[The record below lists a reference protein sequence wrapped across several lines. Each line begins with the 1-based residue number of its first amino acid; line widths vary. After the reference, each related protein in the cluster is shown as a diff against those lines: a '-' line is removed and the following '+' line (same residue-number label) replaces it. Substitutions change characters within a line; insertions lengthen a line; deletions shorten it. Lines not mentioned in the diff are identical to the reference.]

1 LKIVL
6 ASKNSGKLKEFNYL
20 FKNTNFELIPISEFT
35 NEDIEETG
43 TSYEENAFI
52 KAKFASDI
60 SGLPSLGDDSGLEVD
75 SLNGEPGIFSARFAG
90 EKGNDNL
97 NNNKLLD
104 ELSLKK
110 DKSAKFVSILSFLHP
125 KLKISLFSYGEL
137 FGKIIES
144 PRGKGGFGYDPIFQI
159 KNSELTLAEISED
172 ERMKISHRTIS
183 TLKMINLLKESKIS

>member
-1 LKIVL
+1 MKIVL
-6 ASKNSGKLKEFNYL
+6 ASKNLGKLKEFNYL

-60 SGLPSLGDDSGLEVD
+60 SGLPSLGDDSGLEVEA
-75 SLNGEPGIFSARFAG
+75 LNGEPGIFSARFAG

-125 KLKISLFSYGEL
+125 ELKISLFSYGEL
-137 FGKIIES
+137 FGKIINS

-159 KNSELTLAEISED
+159 KNSKLTLAEISE
-172 ERMKISHRTIS
+172 EKRMKISHRTIS
-183 TLKMINLLKESKIS
+183 TLKMINLLNESKM

>member
-1 LKIVL
+1 MKIVL

-60 SGLPSLGDDSGLEVD
+60 SGLPSLGDDSGLEVEA
-75 SLNGEPGIFSARFAG
+75 LNGEPGIFSARFAG

-125 KLKISLFSYGEL
+125 ELKISLFSYGEL

>member
-1 LKIVL
+1 MKIVL

-35 NEDIEETG
+35 NEEIEETG

-52 KAKFASDI
+52 KAKFALDI
-60 SGLPSLGDDSGLEVD
+60 SGLPSLGDDSGLEVE
-75 SLNGEPGIFSARFAG
+75 SLNGEPGIFSARYAG
-90 EKGNDNL
+90 EKGNDIL

-125 KLKISLFSYGEL
+125 ELKTSLFSYGEL
-137 FGKIIES
+137 FGKIINS

-159 KNSELTLAEISED
+159 KNSKLTLAEISE
-172 ERMKISHRTIS
+172 EKRMKISHRTIS
-183 TLKMINLLKESKIS
+183 TLKMINLLNDSKM

>member
-1 LKIVL
+1 MKIVL

-35 NEDIEETG
+35 NKEIEETG

-60 SGLPSLGDDSGLEVD
+60 SGLPSLGDDSGLEVEA
-75 SLNGEPGIFSARFAG
+75 LNGEPGIFSARYAG

-110 DKSAKFVSILSFLHP
+110 DKSAKFISILSFLHP
-125 KLKISLFSYGEL
+125 ELKISLFSYGEL
-137 FGKIIES
+137 FGKIINS

-159 KNSELTLAEISED
+159 KNSKLTLAEVSKEK
-172 ERMKISHRTIS
+172 RMKISHRTIS
-183 TLKMINLLKESKIS
+183 TLKMINLLNESKM

>member
-1 LKIVL
+1 MKIVL

-60 SGLPSLGDDSGLEVD
+60 SGLPSLGDDSGLEVEA
-75 SLNGEPGIFSARFAG
+75 LNGEPGIFSARFAG

-125 KLKISLFSYGEL
+125 ELKISLFSYGEL

-172 ERMKISHRTIS
+172 ERMKISHRAIS

>member
-1 LKIVL
+1 MKIVL

-20 FKNTNFELIPISEFT
+20 FKNTNLELIPISEFT

-75 SLNGEPGIFSARFAG
+75 TLNGEPGIFSARFAG

-125 KLKISLFSYGEL
+125 ELKISLFSYGEL

-159 KNSELTLAEISED
+159 KNSELTLAEISEN
-172 ERMKISHRTIS
+172 ERMEISHRTIS
-183 TLKMINLLKESKIS
+183 TLKMINLLNESKM

>member
-35 NEDIEETG
+35 NEEIEETG

-52 KAKFASDI
+52 KAKFALDI
-60 SGLPSLGDDSGLEVD
+60 SGLPSLGDDSGLEVE
-75 SLNGEPGIFSARFAG
+75 SLNGKPGIFSARYAG
-90 EKGNDNL
+90 EKGNDIL

-125 KLKISLFSYGEL
+125 ELKTSLFSYGEL
-137 FGKIIES
+137 FGKIINS

-159 KNSELTLAEISED
+159 KNSKLTLAEISED
-172 ERMKISHRTIS
+172 KRMKISHRTIS
-183 TLKMINLLKESKIS
+183 TLKMINLLNESKM

>member
-1 LKIVL
+1 MKIVL

-60 SGLPSLGDDSGLEVD
+60 SGLPSLGDDSGLEVQA
-75 SLNGEPGIFSARFAG
+75 LNGEPGIFSARFAG

-97 NNNKLLD
+97 NNNKLLG

-125 KLKISLFSYGEL
+125 ELKISLFSYGEL

-183 TLKMINLLKESKIS
+183 TLKMINLLNESKM

>member
-1 LKIVL
+1 MKIVL

-35 NEDIEETG
+35 NEEIDETG

-52 KAKFASDI
+52 KAKFALDI
-60 SGLPSLGDDSGLEVD
+60 SGLPSLGDDSGLEVE
-75 SLNGEPGIFSARFAG
+75 SLNGEPGIFSARYAG
-90 EKGNDNL
+90 EKGNDIL

-110 DKSAKFVSILSFLHP
+110 DNSAKFVSILSFLHP
-125 KLKISLFSYGEL
+125 ELKTSLFSYGEL
-137 FGKIIES
+137 FGKIINS

-159 KNSELTLAEISED
+159 KNSKLTLAEISED
-172 ERMKISHRTIS
+172 KRMKLSHRTIS
-183 TLKMINLLKESKIS
+183 TLKMINLLNESKM

>member
-1 LKIVL
+1 MKIVL

-35 NEDIEETG
+35 NEEIEETG

-52 KAKFASDI
+52 KAKFALDI
-60 SGLPSLGDDSGLEVD
+60 SGLPSLGDDSGLEVEA
-75 SLNGEPGIFSARFAG
+75 LNGEPGIFSARYAG
-90 EKGNDNL
+90 EKGNDIL

-125 KLKISLFSYGEL
+125 ELKTSLFSYGEL
-137 FGKIIES
+137 FGKIINS
-144 PRGKGGFGYDPIFQI
+144 PRGKGGFGYDPIFQV
-159 KNSELTLAEISED
+159 KNSKLTLAEISED
-172 ERMKISHRTIS
+172 KRMKISHRTIS
-183 TLKMINLLKESKIS
+183 TFKMINLLKESKMS

>member
-1 LKIVL
+1 MKIVL

-35 NEDIEETG
+35 NKDIEETG

-60 SGLPSLGDDSGLEVD
+60 SGLPSLGDDSGLEVEA
-75 SLNGEPGIFSARFAG
+75 LNGEPGIFSARYAG

-110 DKSAKFVSILSFLHP
+110 DKSAKFISILSFLHP
-125 KLKISLFSYGEL
+125 ELKISLFSYGEL

-183 TLKMINLLKESKIS
+183 TLKMINLLKESKMS

>member
-1 LKIVL
+1 MKIVL

-183 TLKMINLLKESKIS
+183 TLKMINLLNESKM

>member
-1 LKIVL
+1 MKIVL
-6 ASKNSGKLKEFNYL
+6 ASKNSWKLKEFNYL

-35 NEDIEETG
+35 NEEIEETG

-52 KAKFASDI
+52 KAKFALDI
-60 SGLPSLGDDSGLEVD
+60 SGLPSLGDDSGLEVE
-75 SLNGEPGIFSARFAG
+75 SLNGEPGIFSARYAG
-90 EKGNDNL
+90 EKGNDIL

-125 KLKISLFSYGEL
+125 ELKTSLFSYGEL
-137 FGKIIES
+137 FGKIINS

-159 KNSELTLAEISED
+159 KNSKLTLAEISED
-172 ERMKISHRTIS
+172 KRMKISHRTIS
-183 TLKMINLLKESKIS
+183 TLKMINLLNESKM

>member
-1 LKIVL
+1 MKIVL

-60 SGLPSLGDDSGLEVD
+60 SGLPSLGDDSGLEVEA
-75 SLNGEPGIFSARFAG
+75 LNGEPGIFSARFAG

-104 ELSLKK
+104 ELSLEK

-137 FGKIIES
+137 FGKIIEP
-144 PRGKGGFGYDPIFQI
+144 PRGKGGFGYDPIFQM
-159 KNSELTLAEISED
+159 KNSEFTLAEISED

-183 TLKMINLLKESKIS
+183 TLKMINLLKESKMS

>member
-1 LKIVL
+1 MKIVL

-60 SGLPSLGDDSGLEVD
+60 SGLPSLGDDSGLEVEA
-75 SLNGEPGIFSARFAG
+75 LNGEPGIFSARFAG

-125 KLKISLFSYGEL
+125 ELKISLFSYGEL

-183 TLKMINLLKESKIS
+183 TSKMINLLKESKIS

>member
-1 LKIVL
+1 MKIVL

-20 FKNTNFELIPISEFT
+20 FKNTNLELIPISEFT

-60 SGLPSLGDDSGLEVD
+60 SGLPSLGDDSGLEVEA
-75 SLNGEPGIFSARFAG
+75 LNGEPGIFSARFAG

-125 KLKISLFSYGEL
+125 ELKISLFSYGEL

-183 TLKMINLLKESKIS
+183 TFKMINLLKESKMS

>member
-1 LKIVL
+1 MKIVL
-6 ASKNSGKLKEFNYL
+6 ASKNSGKLKEFDYL

-35 NEDIEETG
+35 NKDIEETG

-60 SGLPSLGDDSGLEVD
+60 SGLPSLGDDSGLEVEA
-75 SLNGEPGIFSARFAG
+75 LNGEPGIFSARFAG

-125 KLKISLFSYGEL
+125 ELKISLFSYGEL

-159 KNSELTLAEISED
+159 KNSDLTLAEISED

-183 TLKMINLLKESKIS
+183 TLKMINLLKESKMS

>member
-1 LKIVL
+1 MKIVL

-75 SLNGEPGIFSARFAG
+75 ALNGEPGIFSARFAG

-125 KLKISLFSYGEL
+125 ELKISLFSYGEL
-137 FGKIIES
+137 FGKIIET

-159 KNSELTLAEISED
+159 KNSELTLAEIPED

-183 TLKMINLLKESKIS
+183 TSKMINLLKESKIS

>member
-1 LKIVL
+1 MKIVL
-6 ASKNSGKLKEFNYL
+6 ASRNSGKLKEFNYL
-20 FKNTNFELIPISEFT
+20 FKNTNFELIPISEYT

-43 TSYEENAFI
+43 ASYEETAFI

-75 SLNGEPGIFSARFAG
+75 SLNGKPGIFSARYAG
-90 EKGNDNL
+90 EKGNDIL

-104 ELSLKK
+104 ELRLKK

-125 KLKISLFSYGEL
+125 EIKTSLFSYGEL
-137 FGKIIES
+137 FGKIINS

-159 KNSELTLAEISED
+159 KNSKLTLAEISE
-172 ERMKISHRTIS
+172 EKRMKISHRTIS
-183 TLKMINLLKESKIS
+183 TLKMINLLNESKM

>member
-1 LKIVL
+1 MKIVL

-35 NEDIEETG
+35 DEEIEETG

-60 SGLPSLGDDSGLEVD
+60 SGLPSLGDDSGLEVEA
-75 SLNGEPGIFSARFAG
+75 LNGEPGIFSARYAG
-90 EKGNDNL
+90 EKGNDIL

-125 KLKISLFSYGEL
+125 ELKTSLFSYGEL
-137 FGKIIES
+137 FGKIINS

-159 KNSELTLAEISED
+159 KNSKLTLAEISE
-172 ERMKISHRTIS
+172 EKRMKISHRTIS
-183 TLKMINLLKESKIS
+183 TLKMINLLNESKM

>member
-1 LKIVL
+1 MKIVL

-60 SGLPSLGDDSGLEVD
+60 SGLPSLGDDSGLEVQA
-75 SLNGEPGIFSARFAG
+75 LNGEPGIFSARFAG

-125 KLKISLFSYGEL
+125 ELKISLFSYGEL

-183 TLKMINLLKESKIS
+183 TFKMINLLKESKMS

>member
-1 LKIVL
+1 MKIVL
-6 ASKNSGKLKEFNYL
+6 ASKNLGKLKEFNYL

-35 NEDIEETG
+35 NKEIEETG

-60 SGLPSLGDDSGLEVD
+60 SGLPSLGDDSGLEVE
-75 SLNGEPGIFSARFAG
+75 SLNGEPGIFSARYAG
-90 EKGNDNL
+90 EKGNDIL

-125 KLKISLFSYGEL
+125 ELKTSLFSYGEL
-137 FGKIIES
+137 FGKIINP

-159 KNSELTLAEISED
+159 KNSKLTLAEISE
-172 ERMKISHRTIS
+172 EKRMKISHRTIS
-183 TLKMINLLKESKIS
+183 TLKMINLLNESKM

>member
-1 LKIVL
+1 MKIVL

-52 KAKFASDI
+52 KAKFALDI
-60 SGLPSLGDDSGLEVD
+60 SGLPSLGDDSGLEVE
-75 SLNGEPGIFSARFAG
+75 SLNGEPGIFSARYAG
-90 EKGNDNL
+90 EKGNDIL

-125 KLKISLFSYGEL
+125 ELKTSLFSYGEL
-137 FGKIIES
+137 FGKITVSYTHLRAHE
-144 PRGKGGFGYDPIFQI
+144 
-159 KNSELTLAEISED
+159 T
-172 ERMKISHRTIS
+172 
-183 TLKMINLLKESKIS
+183 

>member
-125 KLKISLFSYGEL
+125 ELKISLFSYGEL